1 MKTYLELIMK
11 QFFKLA
17 GVIGIALTVTP
28 IVPIVIGTTALL
40 TATVVAIAKNPTLVL
55 TALTISILC

>member
-1 MKTYLELIMK
+1 MK

-28 IVPIVIGTTALL
+28 IVPIVIGTAALL
-40 TATVVAIAKNPTLVL
+40 TATVVAVAKNPILVL
-55 TALTISILC
+55 TTLTIAILC

>member
-1 MKTYLELIMK
+1 MK

-55 TALTISILC
+55 TALIVSILC